1 MRLNRSGVFSSQQRG
16 VAIVTAL
23 LVVVLSTVLVSG
35 VIWRI
40 YKVSRSVQ
48 NEAAKIQARQVMQS
62 AIEWASVILREDAR
76 VSSTD
81 TLAEP
86 WAVPLADTRLNESLK
101 PQISGTDNNTNARLS
116 GDIEDAQARFNL
128 FNLTQ
133 TGTAGDKQVKA
144 FYRLSAL
151 MGLSR
156 SMSETIVKEVR
167 RAKTEPVQRLADLK
181 REGGI
186 DQNAIDTLERLVVW
200 LPVSTKVNAN
210 TARAE
215 VLYSVMS
222 PLNYAVIQQL
232 LGTRDRASF
241 KDEADFRSRIPGGTA
256 GGSGQETLS
265 TDMIDVKSQFFL
277 VKGRVQVQESR
288 LKAEALIQRE
298 GNKVYTLWRQD

>member
-1 MRLNRSGVFSSQQRG
+1 MRGNRSGTFSSQRG

-76 VSSTD
+76 VSTTD

-133 TGTAGDKQVKA
+133 TGTAGEKQVKA

-167 RAKTEPVQRLADLK
+167 RAKAEPVQRLTDLK

-200 LPVSTKVNAN
+200 LPVITKVNAN

-215 VLYSVMS
+215 VLYSVVP
-222 PLNYAVIQQL
+222 PLNYAVIQQML
-232 LGTRDRASF
+232 STRDRASF
-241 KDEADFRSRIPGGTA
+241 KDEADFRSRIPGA
-256 GGSGQETLS
+256 SVGGSGQETLS

-288 LKAEALIQRE
+288 LKVEALIQRE

>member
-1 MRLNRSGVFSSQQRG
+1 MMYRIPNPPKRQNG

-48 NEAAKIQARQVMQS
+48 NEASKIQARQVMQS
-62 AIEWASVILREDAR
+62 AVEWASVILREDAR
-76 VSSTD
+76 VSATD

-116 GDIEDAQARFNL
+116 GEIEDAQARFNL

-133 TGTAGDKQVKA
+133 TGSAGDKQIRA
-144 FYRLSAL
+144 FYRLCAL
-151 MGLSR
+151 VGLSR
-156 SMSETIVKEVR
+156 GMSELIVKEVR
-167 RAKTEPVQRLADLK
+167 RAKAEPVQRLADLK
-181 REGGI
+181 RTGGI
-186 DQNAIDTLERLVVW
+186 DQTGVDALERWVVW
-200 LPVSTKVNAN
+200 LPTITKVNAN
-210 TARAE
+210 TASAE
-215 VLYSVMS
+215 VLYSVMP
-222 PLNYAVIQQL
+222 PLNYAVVQQL
-232 LGTRDRASF
+232 ISTRDRASF
-241 KDEADFRSRIPGGTA
+241 KDEADFRSRIPGGSSPA
-256 GGSGQETLS
+256 GGQTTLS

-277 VKGRVQVQESR
+277 VKGRVQVQDSR
-288 LKAEALIQRE
+288 LNVEALIQRE

>member
-1 MRLNRSGVFSSQQRG
+1 MMRTPRIPMHRQNG

-35 VIWRI
+35 VVWRI

-76 VSSTD
+76 VSNTD

-116 GDIEDAQARFNL
+116 GEIEDAQARFNL

-133 TGTAGDKQVKA
+133 TGTAGEKQSKA
-144 FYRLSAL
+144 FYRLCTL
-151 MGLSR
+151 MGLDR
-156 SMSETIVKEVR
+156 GMGETIVREVR
-167 RAKTEPVQRLADLK
+167 RAKAEPVQRLSDLK

-186 DQNAIDTLERLVVW
+186 DQNAIDALERLVVW
-200 LPVSTKVNAN
+200 LPAATKVNAN

-215 VLYSVMS
+215 VLYSVMP
-222 PLNYAVIQQL
+222 PLNYAVVQQL

-241 KDEADFRSRIPGGTA
+241 KDEADVRSRIPGA
-256 GGSGQETLS
+256 SVGGSGQETLS

-288 LKAEALIQRE
+288 IKVEALIQRE

>member
-1 MRLNRSGVFSSQQRG
+1 MRGNRSGTFSSQRG

-76 VSSTD
+76 VSTTD

-133 TGTAGDKQVKA
+133 TGTAGEKQVKA

-167 RAKTEPVQRLADLK
+167 RAKAT
-181 REGGI
+181 
-186 DQNAIDTLERLVVW
+186 VW
-200 LPVSTKVNAN
+200 CRP
-210 TARAE
+210 
-215 VLYSVMS
+215 
-222 PLNYAVIQQL
+222 
-232 LGTRDRASF
+232 
-241 KDEADFRSRIPGGTA
+241 
-256 GGSGQETLS
+256 
-265 TDMIDVKSQFFL
+265 
-277 VKGRVQVQESR
+277 
-288 LKAEALIQRE
+288 
-298 GNKVYTLWRQD
+298 